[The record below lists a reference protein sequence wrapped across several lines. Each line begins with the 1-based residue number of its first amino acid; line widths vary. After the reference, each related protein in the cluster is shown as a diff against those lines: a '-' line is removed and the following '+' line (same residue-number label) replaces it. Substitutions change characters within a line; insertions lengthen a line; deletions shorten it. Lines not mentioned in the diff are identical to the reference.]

1 MKERIQINAEAI
13 RLREQFGEDPFSP
26 LDIFRLIS
34 GNEDLTIAFYP
45 MSSRISGIAVRSK
58 NARIIAINSTSTYG
72 RQRFTAAHE
81 LYHLYY
87 DNEFSVI
94 VCHQEIG
101 TARTDKEREADMFAS
116 YFLAPYEA
124 LRGFVEDS
132 LRKTDGTLTVEDVVR
147 IEQHFGLSRQA
158 TLVRLQSEGYLTST
172 VVDTMKTNII
182 ASARKLGFDTS
193 LYMVTPEDRQY
204 ATYGKYVALAELL
217 REKELI
223 SEGKYEELL
232 LDGFRGDIVFGTNLE
247 EERYD

>member
-1 MKERIQINAEAI
+1 MKEKIQINAEAI
-13 RLREQFGEDPFSP
+13 RLRERFGKDPYSP

-34 GNEDLTIAFYP
+34 GQENLTIAFYP
-45 MSSRISGIAVRSK
+45 MSHRISGIAVRSK

-81 LYHLYY
+81 LYHLFY
-87 DNEFSVI
+87 DNDFSVI

-101 TARTDKEREADMFAS
+101 SARTDKEREADMFAS

-124 LRGFVEDS
+124 LRGFAEDN
-132 LRKTDGTLTVEDVVR
+132 LRKTGKTLTVEDVVR
-147 IEQHFGLSRQA
+147 VEQHFGLSRQA
-158 TLVRLQSEGYLTST
+158 TLVRLQSEGYLTSA
-172 VVDTMKTNII
+172 VANTMKTNII

-204 ATYGKYVALAELL
+204 ATYGKYIALAELL
-217 REKELI
+217 KEEELI

-232 LDGFRGDIVFGTNLE
+232 LDGFRGDIVFGTSLE